1 MDNRIYVDSDVL
13 LDVLLER
20 NPHFECSQKIMAL
33 VEKCVLQGF
42 TSSLI
47 LANCFY
53 IIENNFSYTKAV
65 GAIQKLRSIFE
76 VLPFSD
82 KEIGESLSSNIRDFE
97 DGIQY
102 FIASNNNINTII
114 TRNVKDF
121 KNLDSKVFTPANF
134 LNLKYVR
141 EMIENNKNKTT
152 LFE

>member
-1 MDNRIYVDSDVL
+1 MENKIFVDSDIL

-20 NPHFECSQKIMAL
+20 YPHFESSQKIVAL
-33 VEKCVLQGF
+33 VEKCVLQGY

-53 IIENNFSYTKAV
+53 IIENNFSTAKAV
-65 GAIQKLRSIFE
+65 GAIQKIRSLFE

-82 KEIGESLSSNIRDFE
+82 KEIGESLSSNFTDFE

-114 TRNVKDF
+114 TRNIKDY
-121 KNLDSKVFTPANF
+121 KNLDSDVFSPSTF
-134 LNLKYVR
+134 LNLKYVK
-141 EMIENNKNKTT
+141 EMIESKKN
-152 LFE
+152 

>member
-20 NPHFECSQKIMAL
+20 NPHFEYSQKIMAL
-33 VEKCVLQGF
+33 VEKCILQGF

-53 IIENNFSYTKAV
+53 IIENNFSHTRAV

-82 KEIGESLSSNIRDFE
+82 KEIGESLSSNITDFE

-114 TRNVKDF
+114 TRNIKDF
-121 KNLDSKVFTPANF
+121 KNLDSEVFTPADF
-134 LNLKYVR
+134 LNLKHVK
-141 EMIENNKNKTT
+141 EMIESKKSKNI
-152 LFE
+152 